1 MLKNH
6 MVNTT
11 RELKKLI
18 LNKKIKLMI
27 IRKIIGVLIGYTIFV
42 VTSLAFFNLTAQNPH
57 ADPTIGFA
65 VLTALYGAVASF
77 LSGLVAQWI
86 AKGANLKTNYILA
99 GIIAGFA
106 AFSVFKSEGNH
117 YTQLLAIFV
126 FAPVSILGG
135 AYLLKRR
142 KSM

>member
-1 MLKNH
+1 M
-6 MVNTT
+6 M
-11 RELKKLI
+11 
-18 LNKKIKLMI
+18 
-27 IRKIIGVLIGYTIFV
+27 IRKIIGVLTGYVIFV

-57 ADPTIGFA
+57 ADPTIGFTI
-65 VLTALYGAVASF
+65 LTALYGAVASF
-77 LSGLVAQWI
+77 LSGLVAQWV

-106 AFSVFKSEGNH
+106 TFSVFKSEGNH

-142 KSM
+142 KGV